1 MRPILVFGAAS
12 LSVFW
17 LVCATTVFGL
27 GQYDRA
33 WDRWGSFQVE
43 AWVSLVGALVATGAF
58 GIASTFMHRTHY
70 QGAAL
75 ALGVGCSAIFV
86 ALCLV
91 LNSTELTSNAYI
103 AFALLI
109 GLSCV
114 AAYAGQRV
122 GS

>member
-12 LSVFW
+12 LCVFL

-33 WDRWGSFQVE
+33 WGRWGSFQVE
-43 AWVSLVGALVATGAF
+43 AWVSLVGALVATGGF
-58 GIASTFMHRTHY
+58 GIASAFMHRTHY

-75 ALGVGCSAIFV
+75 ALGVGCSALFV
-86 ALCLV
+86 AICWV
-91 LNSTELTSNAYI
+91 FSSTELTSSAYL

-109 GLSCV
+109 GLSSV
-114 AAYAGQRV
+114 AAHAGQHV
-122 GS
+122 G